1 MFEFDARVASPQP
14 ASDGLFVER
23 LEAFMDKSLA
33 DIQTFAIREN
43 RSFEETRRSFAE
55 WHSKHLFQPHA
66 SFPLNTDVSHE
77 ERLAYIRTILCDV
90 SGLLETLHK
99 ISGVESFILAV
110 DPPEPGFEGFLG
122 GSLLGR
128 EFWRNL
134 RGGGDSGARAF
145 RLHCTKR
152 LISQTPVAQGSSS
165 STDPEI
171 VQKPAL
177 SLKTELYDKMR
188 NALRTASG
196 IRNAEMKWTNP
207 DRLATYGVTLVGWPS
222 TIPLV
227 NPSSLKA
234 SQNKEL
240 LTLLENGTM
249 KFVKIY
255 ISREQDGVQP
265 LAPSTEDDPDSF
277 SWAIRFDDTAVP
289 VRSCGP
295 SRSRHVIDHS
305 SKDLDVVVE
314 SSDVAKRQEEMPGR
328 SRSPEGRDTRDD
340 PGGPRK
346 RPKLSEHYGTG
357 VK

>member
-1 MFEFDARVASPQP
+1 MFEFDALASPQS

-33 DIQTFAIREN
+33 DIQTFATRED

-55 WHSKHLFQPHA
+55 WHSKYLFQPRT
-66 SFPLNTDVSHE
+66 SFSLGTNVSRE
-77 ERLAYIRTILCDV
+77 ELKAILCDV
-90 SGLLETLHK
+90 SRLLETLQE
-99 ISGVESFILAV
+99 ISGVESFVLAV
-110 DPPEPGFEGFLG
+110 DPPEPGVEGFLG

-152 LISQTPVAQGSSS
+152 QTSVVQGSSS

-171 VQKPAL
+171 SQKPAL
-177 SLKTELYDKMR
+177 SLKTELYEKMR
-188 NALRTASG
+188 NALRTTSG

-249 KFVKIY
+249 KFMRIY
-255 ISREQDGVQP
+255 ISRERDEVP
-265 LAPSTEDDPDSF
+265 PPVSSTEDDPDSF
-277 SWAIRFDDTAVP
+277 SWAIQFDDAVP
-289 VRSCGP
+289 VRSC
-295 SRSRHVIDHS
+295 
-305 SKDLDVVVE
+305 
-314 SSDVAKRQEEMPGR
+314 
-328 SRSPEGRDTRDD
+328 
-340 PGGPRK
+340 
-346 RPKLSEHYGTG
+346 
-357 VK
+357 

>member
-1 MFEFDARVASPQP
+1 MFEFDARAASPQP

-23 LEAFMDKSLA
+23 FEAFMDKSLS
-33 DIQTFAIREN
+33 DIQTFATREN
-43 RSFEETRRSFAE
+43 RSFEEGQTRRSFAE
-55 WHSKHLFQPHA
+55 WHSKYLFQSHV
-66 SFPLNTDVSHE
+66 SFFLDTNVSHE
-77 ERLAYIRTILCDV
+77 ERLTCIRTILCDV

-99 ISGVESFILAV
+99 ISGVESFVLAV

-152 LISQTPVAQGSSS
+152 LVSQTSAQGSSL

-171 VQKPAL
+171 VQQKPAL
-177 SLKTELYDKMR
+177 SLKAELYEKMR

-222 TIPLV
+222 TVPLV

-249 KFVKIY
+249 KFVRIY
-255 ISREQDGVQP
+255 VSREQDGVQP
-265 LAPSTEDDPDSF
+265 PAPSTEDDPDSF
-277 SWAIRFDDTAVP
+277 SWAIQFDDAPVP
-289 VRSCGP
+289 V
-295 SRSRHVIDHS
+295 
-305 SKDLDVVVE
+305 LDAAIE
-314 SSDVAKRQEEMPGR
+314 SSDIAKRQECMPGR
-328 SRSPEGRDTRDD
+328 SRSPEGHDAQDD

-346 RPKLSEHYGTG
+346 RPKLSEHAMEQESNNISHTLHSLPA
-357 VK
+357 VD